1 MSFENSRAFHYY
13 TKIAC
18 FAACGSLLAAL
29 SLSLLVSSNWL
40 PFILAAGIVL
50 LYFYVFRKQVLS
62 HPKAFLEA
70 DTLFLL
76 LFAAYAL
83 LVPTFYMLTAGNS
96 DIALELKVMLCIGAG
111 LAGVGLGFSNQF
123 GRSFPRHVKQ
133 LDGRWNRKE
142 AVQAAV
148 ILMIL
153 GLALLGILI
162 SRVGLATYTQSA
174 YVEGYS
180 AGQGLG
186 FLEAGATIVEIGLFV
201 LFLAYAEK
209 EQDIPVWIWILLALF
224 AFAIFRVGRRRIVV
238 ETAIGLLTAY
248 HFYVRQLRLRKLLTV
263 AALAILILVFVGQ
276 ARSFLQEGLH
286 EMLTATAS
294 ESSVESTLLAFQELE
309 TTHLSLFETI
319 RSVPVTQPYQ
329 YGGTYLQAFKVLVPL
344 ALDPNRPLAPS
355 QEFAW
360 DYNPE
365 IARAGGAYGFSS
377 FSEGYLNFGF
387 LGVALAGYTEGVF
400 VIFLVSLRR
409 TNPAS
414 KGRLLLYTVA
424 VTSFI
429 MIFRGDFAS
438 LLKGYVVLEWIP
450 AIFIALW
457 LGRGFQLATSEAG
470 GLN

>member
-1 MSFENSRAFHYY
+1 MK
-13 TKIAC
+13 TVTLDQWMKIAC

-29 SLSLLVSSNWL
+29 FLSLLINSTWL
-40 PFILAAGIVL
+40 PFVLAVGIVL
-50 LYFYVFRKQVLS
+50 LYFYTFRKQILS
-62 HPKAFLEA
+62 HPKAFVEA
-70 DTLFLL
+70 DTLYLL
-76 LFAAYAL
+76 LFGAYAL
-83 LVPTFYMLTAGNS
+83 LVPTFYMLTAGS
-96 DIALELKVMLCIGAG
+96 LDFALELKVMLCIGIG
-111 LAGVGLGFSNQF
+111 LVGVRLGFSSHLGSLFSRRVN
-123 GRSFPRHVKQ
+123 RV
-133 LDGRWNRKE
+133 DGNWDRKE
-142 AVQAAV
+142 AVQVAV
-148 ILMIL
+148 MLMIL
-153 GLALLGILI
+153 GMVLLTVLI

-186 FLEAGATIVEIGLFV
+186 FLEAGATIVEMGLFV
-201 LFLAYAEK
+201 LFIGYAEK
-209 EQDIPVWIWILLALF
+209 EQGIPVWIWILLALF

-248 HFYVRQLRLRKLLTV
+248 HFYIRRLRLRKLMAV
-263 AALAILILVFVGQ
+263 AALSISILVFVGE

-286 EMLTATAS
+286 EMLTSTAS
-294 ESSVESTLLAFQELE
+294 EASVDNTLLAFQELE

-319 RSVPVTQPYQ
+319 RSVPIAQPYQ

-344 ALDPNRPLAPS
+344 ALDPNRPLAPG

-365 IARAGGAYGFSS
+365 IAKAGGAYGFSS

-387 LGVALAGYTEGVF
+387 LGVVLACYAEGVF
-400 VIFLVSLRR
+400 VSFLVSYRR
-409 TNPAS
+409 ANPAS
-414 KGRLLLYTVA
+414 KGRLLLYAVA

-450 AIFIALW
+450 AVVIALW
-457 LGRGFQLATSEAG
+457 LGRRYEFRPSQVG
-470 GLN
+470 GLR